1 MLRILLLNCLLM
13 LSLSSIA
20 KTIFVKNQEELAL
33 ANKNAKPGDIVILQN
48 GEWNQLRLSLNCSGT
63 KELPVIFKAETAGK
77 VIITGNS
84 KLKIGGNFIIVDGLY
99 FTNGFAGKD
108 AVITFRINT
117 NEIANNC
124 RVTNTVV
131 NNFNNPKRLD
141 ENYWVEF
148 YGKNNRLDH
157 CSFLNKKNMGVLLA
171 VILDDERSRENFHSI
186 DHNYFG
192 VRLPLASN
200 SGEIIRVGVS
210 QHCEFNSNTQIT
222 DNFFEYC
229 DGETEIVSIKS
240 GSNTVRNNVFKECQ
254 GSVVLRHGNFN
265 TVENNLFLG
274 NNKEGTGGV
283 RIINKGQWVVNNL
296 FYKCRGV
303 GFRSPLSIMN
313 GVPNSP
319 AFRYVAV
326 TDAVIVNNSFVECTP
341 ASFCEGSDTERTVQ
355 PRNVEFLNNIFYN
368 TNDKLLYN
376 SYDDITGINF
386 ASNRVSSS
394 FQQPM
399 ANGFTKSSFT
409 LQKTNDF
416 IIPVAAIGT
425 NKTPADSLQS
435 AGKSRLKT
443 RLSSS
448 AGITDKKLFQQIAS
462 NAYSACGAKWFVQS
476 SKKQSG
482 KEIKVDCNTVADIQ
496 NQLLKNPGAKLIINL
511 TGKEYHFT
519 DPLTINRDIIFT
531 GAQKNKI
538 KFINEGAPSDYL
550 FLIVAD
556 NNLQLKNLILD
567 LTGLTAKSFIST
579 DTSGNSSHCNLTLQN
594 CSFDKLNGN
603 FFSSAKTSLSDSII
617 INNCSFSNITGTLLK
632 FDTELDKKGY
642 YNVEKIKI
650 TNTSIV
656 NQNGQILT
664 MLRGGND
671 ESTMGPLLVFS
682 KNTITKSN
690 TGNADAPLILLIG
703 IQKTIF
709 DQNIFQNSNEGKTV
723 IVYKDDVRADHFY
736 GNNQLLSSGIVVPD
750 KFVRFANSTGK

>member
-1 MLRILLLNCLLM
+1 MLRILLLNCLLLM
-13 LSLSSIA
+13 SLFSTA
-20 KTIFVKNQEELAL
+20 KTILVKNQEELVL
-33 ANKNAKPGDIVILQN
+33 ANKNAKPGDMIILQN
-48 GEWNQLRLSLNCSGT
+48 GEWNQAKLILNCNGT
-63 KELPVIFKAETAGK
+63 KELPVTFKAETAGK
-77 VIITGNS
+77 VILTGNS
-84 KLKIGGNFIIVDGLY
+84 KLKIGGSFIIVDGLY
-99 FTNGFAGKD
+99 FTDGFAGKD
-108 AVITFRINT
+108 AVITFRINK

-124 RVTNTVV
+124 RITNTVV

-222 DNFFEYC
+222 DNFFEHC

-326 TDAVIVNNSFVECTP
+326 TDAVIANNSFIECAP

-355 PRNVEFLNNIFYN
+355 PENVAFINNIFYN
-368 TNDKLLYN
+368 SKDKLLYN
-376 SYDDITGINF
+376 SYDDISGINF
-386 ASNRVSSS
+386 AGNRVSKSYV
-394 FQQPM
+394 QVM
-399 ANGFTKSSFT
+399 DKGFSTSSFT
-409 LQKTNDF
+409 LQKINDF
-416 IIPVAAIGT
+416 IIPVAGPGI
-425 NKTPADSLQS
+425 NKMPGDSLKS

-448 AGITDKKLFQQIAS
+448 AGIINKKLFHQIEN
-462 NAYSACGAKWFVQS
+462 NAYSSCGAKWLVQS
-476 SKKQSG
+476 SVMQPV
-482 KEIKVDCNTVADIQ
+482 KEVKAECNTVADIR
-496 NQLLKNPGAKLIINL
+496 NQLLKNTGAKLILNL
-511 TGKEYHFT
+511 TASEYHFT
-519 DPLTINRDIIFT
+519 EPLTINSDIIFT
-531 GAQKNKI
+531 GVEKNKI
-538 KFINEGAPSDYL
+538 KFTNAGTASDYL
-550 FLIVAD
+550 FLIVAGS
-556 NNLQLKNLILD
+556 NLQMRNLTLD
-567 LTGLTAKSFIST
+567 LSGLTTKTFIST
-579 DTSGNSSHCNLTLQN
+579 DTSGSSSHCNLTLQN
-594 CSFDKLNGN
+594 CSFDKLNGT
-603 FFSSAKTSLSDSII
+603 FLFSAKTSLSDSIV
-617 INNCSFSNITGTLLK
+617 INHCTFRNVTGTLFKL
-632 FDTELDKKGY
+632 DTELDKKGY
-642 YNVEKIKI
+642 YSVEKIKI
-650 TNTSIV
+650 TSSTILNH
-656 NQNGQILT
+656 NGQILT

-671 ESTMGPLLVFS
+671 ESTMGPLLIFS
-682 KNTITKSN
+682 NNSITGSN
-690 TGNADAPLILLIG
+690 TGDPDVPLIRLLG
-703 IQKTIF
+703 IQKTHF
-709 DQNIFQNSNEGKTV
+709 EANVFQNSNEGKTV
-723 IVYKDDVRADHFY
+723 LLYKDEVRADHFCK
-736 GNNQLLSSGIVVPD
+736 NNQLLSSGVVVPD
-750 KFVRFANSTGK
+750 KFVRFEAGNNK